1 MKCKEAQF
9 CNIYIYLSVHFF
21 SQNVAILIS
30 SDSKLHQVLSNVLKI
45 CSLIAYTSSMHEG
58 VIESYNYNREMITRR
73 EYDYIFFTMMMS
85 PSHPNPNP
93 HVHMLLCDRKEEG
106 KVDGMFHPN
115 PADSPHLEMTRFT
128 R

>member
-73 EYDYIFFTMMMS
+73 EYDYIFFTMTMS
-85 PSHPNPNP
+85 CLPPTLTLTHTYTCYC
-93 HVHMLLCDRKEEG
+93 VIEIKKEKLMVCFTLTLLT
-106 KVDGMFHPN
+106 
-115 PADSPHLEMTRFT
+115 LLI
-128 R
+128 